1 MYKPMPKCSLHQIY
15 ILTSKKSQD
24 REKRNPNAME
34 TQMKVEANNRWKS
47 MECQA
52 SERNQTN

>member
-34 TQMKVEANNRWKS
+34 TQMKVEVNNGWKS
-47 MECQA
+47 MEWQA
-52 SERNQTN
+52 SERNQ